1 MPPRR
6 VAKVT
11 SATWLGLLLSL
22 ELYACAMLALR
33 IFTATPLLPSWPSLV
48 IPPLVVPPI
57 VYVAV
62 GLLGLRPLS
71 RSRRIVAIGA
81 MCVLHALLILA
92 TAALYAG
99 PDFTEYE
106 TALAVALWG
115 SPAVTLLQLMAVL
128 LVSARL
134 HPLLQVRRRA
144 PRVETRVAPLLRHPA
159 EMTLRRPLAFERLEA
174 AWAESKEAAARLPA
188 LTSLPVRPAP
198 EPSPSHAA
206 GEAPVAPAFVVSPFN
221 ASEKMIR
228 VPFGRV
234 ANQLPVEMFV
244 REREGLSN
252 TLRPGVSLLI
262 PLRLVVP
269 QLSEGRVRVRWEE
282 IADQFPH
289 EELALPHAEIARRLP
304 HGSLLLPLDEVV
316 PQVPAEI
323 LERVSPPADIDDI
336 EDLLPPAPPKPDK
349 GVTPV
354 KPAVE
359 APAEAQRSTPEP
371 SLPHALTGEAR
382 RVAAALA
389 PLMSG
394 LEVSE
399 RHDAGTTLVTVV
411 APPLREESIVRAA
424 LRMRPFLADAR
435 LSAPAAQATLVGREA
450 TIVLTPFGSSEGGG
464 ALLVAAV
471 ASRSSLAWLEHLSRS
486 AVGAARASERSEAKS
501 ARNGSASRKPGLHVA
516 RVPSSVRELAD
527 SLTAFGPV
535 APTVLRDGEGSLSAC
550 LFLPHSVEAVP
561 LAELA
566 RELYAALAEAEIG
579 PVTSVTLRL
588 GEHRIV
594 LRTVNAASVPP
605 TMLVGGGPIDRPG
618 LARIELERA
627 AERLGALAEA

>member
-33 IFTATPLLPSWPSLV
+33 SFAATPLLPSWPSLV

-57 VYVAV
+57 VYVVV

-71 RSRRIVAIGA
+71 RSRRIVAVGA
-81 MCVLHALLILA
+81 MCMLHAVLILA

-99 PDFTEYE
+99 PDFTEYD

-159 EMTLRRPLAFERLEA
+159 EMTLRRPLASERLEA
-174 AWAESKEAAARLPA
+174 AWADSAKAAARVTA
-188 LTSLPVRPAP
+188 SASLPVPPAP
-198 EPSPSHAA
+198 QPSPSDAA
-206 GEAPVAPAFVVSPFN
+206 VEPATPAFVLSPFN
-221 ASEKMIR
+221 ASERMIR

-234 ANQLPVEMFV
+234 ADQLPVEMFV
-244 REREGLSN
+244 RAREGLSN

-323 LERVSPPADIDDI
+323 LERVSPPADLDDI
-336 EDLLPPAPPKPDK
+336 EDLLPPPAVDAPEAPPR
-349 GVTPV
+349 
-354 KPAVE
+354 PAAE
-359 APAEAQRSTPEP
+359 PSMAAPA
-371 SLPHALTGEAR
+371 PHALTGEAR
-382 RVAAALA
+382 RVAAMLA

-394 LEVSE
+394 LEVGE
-399 RHDAGTTLVTVV
+399 RRDAGTTLVTVV

-424 LRMRPFLADAR
+424 LRVRPFLADPR

-450 TIVLTPFGSSEGGG
+450 TIVLTPFGSSDVDG

-471 ASRSSLAWLEHLSRS
+471 ASRSSLAWLERLSRS
-486 AVGAARASERSEAKS
+486 AVGDARTTERSETHS
-501 ARNGSASRKPGLHVA
+501 GRNGRTARKPGLHVA
-516 RVPSSVRELAD
+516 RVPSPVRELAD

-550 LFLPHSVEAVP
+550 LFLPPSVEAVP

-566 RELYAALAEAEIG
+566 RDLYAALDGAEIG

-594 LRTVNAASVPP
+594 LRTITGTSVPP

>member
-33 IFTATPLLPSWPSLV
+33 SFAATPLLPSWPSLV

-57 VYVAV
+57 VYVVV

-71 RSRRIVAIGA
+71 RSRRIVAVGA
-81 MCVLHALLILA
+81 MCMLHALLILA

-99 PDFTEYE
+99 PDFTEYD

-159 EMTLRRPLAFERLEA
+159 EMTLRRPLASERLEA
-174 AWAESKEAAARLPA
+174 AWADSAKAAARVTA
-188 LTSLPVRPAP
+188 SASLPVPPAP
-198 EPSPSHAA
+198 QPSPSDAA
-206 GEAPVAPAFVVSPFN
+206 VEPATPAFVLSPFN
-221 ASEKMIR
+221 ASERMIR

-234 ANQLPVEMFV
+234 ADQLPVEMFV
-244 REREGLSN
+244 RAREGLSN

-323 LERVSPPADIDDI
+323 LERVSPPADLDDI
-336 EDLLPPAPPKPDK
+336 EDLLPPPAVDAPEAPPR
-349 GVTPV
+349 
-354 KPAVE
+354 PAAE
-359 APAEAQRSTPEP
+359 PSMAAPA
-371 SLPHALTGEAR
+371 PHALTGEAR
-382 RVAAALA
+382 RVAAMLA

-394 LEVSE
+394 LEVGE
-399 RHDAGTTLVTVV
+399 RRDAGTTLVTVV

-424 LRMRPFLADAR
+424 LRVRPFLADPR

-450 TIVLTPFGSSEGGG
+450 TIVLTPFGSSDVDG

-471 ASRSSLAWLEHLSRS
+471 ASRSSLAWLERLSRS
-486 AVGAARASERSEAKS
+486 AVGDARTTERSETHS
-501 ARNGSASRKPGLHVA
+501 GRNGRTARKPGLHVA
-516 RVPSSVRELAD
+516 RVPSPVRELAD

-550 LFLPHSVEAVP
+550 LFLPPSVEAVP

-566 RELYAALAEAEIG
+566 RDVYAALDGAEIG

-594 LRTVNAASVPP
+594 LRTITGTSVPP

>member
-33 IFTATPLLPSWPSLV
+33 SFAATPLLPSWPSLV

-57 VYVAV
+57 VYVVV

-71 RSRRIVAIGA
+71 RSRRIVAVGA
-81 MCVLHALLILA
+81 MCMLHAVLILA

-99 PDFTEYE
+99 PDFTEYD

-159 EMTLRRPLAFERLEA
+159 EMTLRRPLASERLEA
-174 AWAESKEAAARLPA
+174 AWADSAKAAARVTA
-188 LTSLPVRPAP
+188 SASLPVPPAP
-198 EPSPSHAA
+198 QPSPSDAA
-206 GEAPVAPAFVVSPFN
+206 VEPATPAFVLSPFN
-221 ASEKMIR
+221 ASERMIR

-234 ANQLPVEMFV
+234 ADQLPVEMFV
-244 REREGLSN
+244 RAREGLSN

-323 LERVSPPADIDDI
+323 LERVSPPADLDDI
-336 EDLLPPAPPKPDK
+336 EDLLPPPAVDAPEAPPR
-349 GVTPV
+349 
-354 KPAVE
+354 PA
-359 APAEAQRSTPEP
+359 PEP
-371 SLPHALTGEAR
+371 SMTAPAPHALTGEAR
-382 RVAAALA
+382 RVAAMLA

-394 LEVSE
+394 LEVGE
-399 RHDAGTTLVTVV
+399 RRDAGTTLVTVV

-424 LRMRPFLADAR
+424 LRVRPFLADPR

-450 TIVLTPFGSSEGGG
+450 TIVLTPFGSSDVDG

-471 ASRSSLAWLEHLSRS
+471 ASRSSLAWLERLSRS
-486 AVGAARASERSEAKS
+486 AVGDARTTERSETHS
-501 ARNGSASRKPGLHVA
+501 GRNGRTARKPGLHVA
-516 RVPSSVRELAD
+516 RVPSPVRELAD

-550 LFLPHSVEAVP
+550 LFLPPSVEAVP

-566 RELYAALAEAEIG
+566 RDLYAALDGAEIG

-594 LRTVNAASVPP
+594 LRTITGTSVPP

>member
-33 IFTATPLLPSWPSLV
+33 SFAATPLLPSWPSLV

-57 VYVAV
+57 VYVVV

-71 RSRRIVAIGA
+71 LSRRIVAVGA
-81 MCVLHALLILA
+81 MCMLHAVLILA

-99 PDFTEYE
+99 PDFTEYD

-159 EMTLRRPLAFERLEA
+159 EMTLRRPLASERLEA
-174 AWAESKEAAARLPA
+174 AWADSAKAAARVTA
-188 LTSLPVRPAP
+188 SASLPVPPAP
-198 EPSPSHAA
+198 QPSPSDAA
-206 GEAPVAPAFVVSPFN
+206 VEPATPAFGLPPFN
-221 ASEKMIR
+221 ASERMIR

-234 ANQLPVEMFV
+234 ADQLPVEMFV
-244 REREGLSN
+244 RAREGLSN

-323 LERVSPPADIDDI
+323 LERVSPPADLDDI
-336 EDLLPPAPPKPDK
+336 EDLLPPPAVDAPEAPPR
-349 GVTPV
+349 
-354 KPAVE
+354 PAAE
-359 APAEAQRSTPEP
+359 PSMAAPA
-371 SLPHALTGEAR
+371 PHALTGEAR
-382 RVAAALA
+382 RVAAMLA

-394 LEVSE
+394 LEVGE
-399 RHDAGTTLVTVV
+399 RRDAGTTLVTVV
-411 APPLREESIVRAA
+411 APPLRE
-424 LRMRPFLADAR
+424 
-435 LSAPAAQATLVGREA
+435 
-450 TIVLTPFGSSEGGG
+450 
-464 ALLVAAV
+464 
-471 ASRSSLAWLEHLSRS
+471 
-486 AVGAARASERSEAKS
+486 
-501 ARNGSASRKPGLHVA
+501 
-516 RVPSSVRELAD
+516 
-527 SLTAFGPV
+527 
-535 APTVLRDGEGSLSAC
+535 
-550 LFLPHSVEAVP
+550 
-561 LAELA
+561 
-566 RELYAALAEAEIG
+566 
-579 PVTSVTLRL
+579 
-588 GEHRIV
+588 
-594 LRTVNAASVPP
+594 
-605 TMLVGGGPIDRPG
+605 
-618 LARIELERA
+618 
-627 AERLGALAEA
+627 

>member
-33 IFTATPLLPSWPSLV
+33 SFAATPLLPSWPSLV

-57 VYVAV
+57 VYVVV

-71 RSRRIVAIGA
+71 LSRRIVAVGA
-81 MCVLHALLILA
+81 MCMLHAVLILA

-99 PDFTEYE
+99 PDFTEYD

-159 EMTLRRPLAFERLEA
+159 EMTLRRPLASERLEA
-174 AWAESKEAAARLPA
+174 AWADSAKAAARVTA
-188 LTSLPVRPAP
+188 SASLPVPPAP
-198 EPSPSHAA
+198 QPSPSDAA
-206 GEAPVAPAFVVSPFN
+206 VEPATPAFGLPPFN
-221 ASEKMIR
+221 ASERMIR

-234 ANQLPVEMFV
+234 ADQLPVEMFV
-244 REREGLSN
+244 RAREGLSN

-323 LERVSPPADIDDI
+323 LERVSPPADLDDI
-336 EDLLPPAPPKPDK
+336 EDLLPPPAVDAPEAPPR
-349 GVTPV
+349 
-354 KPAVE
+354 PA
-359 APAEAQRSTPEP
+359 PEP
-371 SLPHALTGEAR
+371 SMTAPAPHALTGEAR
-382 RVAAALA
+382 RVAAMLA

-394 LEVSE
+394 LEVGE
-399 RHDAGTTLVTVV
+399 RRDAGTTLVTVV

-424 LRMRPFLADAR
+424 LRVRPFLADPR

-450 TIVLTPFGSSEGGG
+450 TIVLTPFGSSDVDG

-471 ASRSSLAWLEHLSRS
+471 ASRSSLAWLERLSRS
-486 AVGAARASERSEAKS
+486 AVGDARTTERGETDSGRYGRTA
-501 ARNGSASRKPGLHVA
+501 GKPGLHVA
-516 RVPSSVRELAD
+516 RVPSPVRELAD

-550 LFLPHSVEAVP
+550 LFLPPSVEAVP

-566 RELYAALAEAEIG
+566 RDLYAALDGAEIG

-594 LRTVNAASVPP
+594 LRTITGTSVPP

>member
-33 IFTATPLLPSWPSLV
+33 SFAATPLLPSWPSLV
-48 IPPLVVPPI
+48 IPPLVVPPV
-57 VYVAV
+57 VYVVV

-71 RSRRIVAIGA
+71 LSRRIVAVGA
-81 MCVLHALLILA
+81 MCMLHAVLILA

-99 PDFTEYE
+99 PDFTEYD
-106 TALAVALWG
+106 TALAVALWD

-159 EMTLRRPLAFERLEA
+159 EMTLRRPLASERLEA
-174 AWAESKEAAARLPA
+174 AWADSAKAAARVTA
-188 LTSLPVRPAP
+188 SASLPVPPAP
-198 EPSPSHAA
+198 QPSPSDAA
-206 GEAPVAPAFVVSPFN
+206 VEPATPAFGLPPFN
-221 ASEKMIR
+221 ASERMIR

-234 ANQLPVEMFV
+234 ADQLPVEMFV
-244 REREGLSN
+244 RAREGLSN

-323 LERVSPPADIDDI
+323 LERVSPPADLDDI
-336 EDLLPPAPPKPDK
+336 EDLLPPPAVDAPEAPPR
-349 GVTPV
+349 
-354 KPAVE
+354 PA
-359 APAEAQRSTPEP
+359 PEP
-371 SLPHALTGEAR
+371 SMTAPAPHALTGEAR
-382 RVAAALA
+382 RVAAMLA

-394 LEVSE
+394 LEVGE
-399 RHDAGTTLVTVV
+399 RRDTGTTLVTVV

-424 LRMRPFLADAR
+424 LRVRPFLADPR

-450 TIVLTPFGSSEGGG
+450 TIVLTPFGSSDVDG

-471 ASRSSLAWLEHLSRS
+471 ASRSSLAWLERLSRS
-486 AVGAARASERSEAKS
+486 AVGDARTTERSETHS
-501 ARNGSASRKPGLHVA
+501 GRDGRTARPPGLHVA
-516 RVPSSVRELAD
+516 RVPSPVRALAD

-550 LFLPHSVEAVP
+550 LFLPPSVEAVP

-566 RELYAALAEAEIG
+566 RDLYAALDGAEIG

-594 LRTVNAASVPP
+594 LRTITGTSVPP

>member
-33 IFTATPLLPSWPSLV
+33 SFAATPLLPSWPSLV

-57 VYVAV
+57 VYVVV

-71 RSRRIVAIGA
+71 LSRRIVGVGA
-81 MCVLHALLILA
+81 MCMLHALLILA

-99 PDFTEYE
+99 PDFTEYD

-134 HPLLQVRRRA
+134 HPLLQIRRRA

-159 EMTLRRPLAFERLEA
+159 EMTLRRPLASERLEA
-174 AWAESKEAAARLPA
+174 AWAESAKAAARVIA
-188 LTSLPVRPAP
+188 SASLPVPPAP
-198 EPSPSHAA
+198 QPSPSDAA
-206 GEAPVAPAFVVSPFN
+206 VEPATPAFVLSPFN
-221 ASEKMIR
+221 ASERMIR

-234 ANQLPVEMFV
+234 ADQLPVEMFV
-244 REREGLSN
+244 RAREGLSN

-323 LERVSPPADIDDI
+323 LERVSPPADLDDI
-336 EDLLPPAPPKPDK
+336 EDLLPP
-349 GVTPV
+349 
-354 KPAVE
+354 PAVDAPE
-359 APAEAQRSTPEP
+359 APTRPAPEP
-371 SLPHALTGEAR
+371 SMTAPAPHALTGEAR
-382 RVAAALA
+382 RVAAMLA

-394 LEVSE
+394 LEVGE
-399 RHDAGTTLVTVV
+399 RRDAGTTLVTVV

-424 LRMRPFLADAR
+424 LRVRPFLADPR

-450 TIVLTPFGSSEGGG
+450 TIVLTPFGSSDVDG

-471 ASRSSLAWLEHLSRS
+471 ASRSSLAWLERLSRS
-486 AVGAARASERSEAKS
+486 AVGDARTTERSETHS
-501 ARNGSASRKPGLHVA
+501 GRNGRTARKPGLHVA
-516 RVPSSVRELAD
+516 RVPSPVRELAD

-550 LFLPHSVEAVP
+550 LFLPPSVEAVP

-566 RELYAALAEAEIG
+566 RDLYAALDGAEIG

-594 LRTVNAASVPP
+594 LRTITGTSVPP